1 MNECRNRR
9 CGRPTD
15 VFLCQE
21 CGDQLVTALDRV
33 EWLEDE
39 LSVTE
44 MRQDRVSRGLRS
56 GRAPRSPLL
65 FDPTAGELR
74 AALVNS
80 VNTWARHIAE
90 TRGTRVRGPAEE
102 WLADN
107 IAAVRL
113 DEAAG
118 ELYRDITERV
128 AAGLDLI
135 NAQSRKI
142 FRGPCPTI
150 VGQTP
155 GGKPIECATPLYA
168 DAVAE
173 IAYSSSTDDDRQ
185 TPAAFV
191 TCPKCNTLHDTAR
204 LEARLLSRSDN
215 VAFDVVSLV
224 RVLRELGEP
233 VLRNTIDQ
241 WIRRGK
247 LTPSAWRHDGHTV
260 AHKRADTDKP
270 LYRLGA
276 VRKLRAAGTRGRT
289 TA

>member
-1 MNECRNRR
+1 MTSCRNRK

-21 CGDQLVTALDRV
+21 CGDQLVAALDRV
-33 EWLEDE
+33 EWLDDE

-44 MRQDRVSRGLRS
+44 LRQDRVSRGLRS

-74 AALVNS
+74 ARLVNS

-90 TRGTRVRGPAEE
+90 TRRVRVGWPAAE

-107 IAAVRL
+107 IDAVRL

-118 ELYRDITERV
+118 ELYRDITRDV
-128 AAGLDLI
+128 AAGLALI
-135 NAQSRKI
+135 NAAERTI
-142 FRGPCPTI
+142 YRGPCPTV
-150 VGQTP
+150 VGRTASGAP
-155 GGKPIECATPLYA
+155 VECATPLYA
-168 DAVAE
+168 DAEAE
-173 IAYSSSTDDDRQ
+173 IAYSSSTDTDRQ
-185 TPAAFV
+185 SPAAWV
-191 TCPKCNTLHDTAR
+191 TCPNCGVLHDTAR
-204 LEARLLSRSDN
+204 LEARLLARSDHL
-215 VAFDVVSLV
+215 AFDVPSLV
-224 RVLRELGEP
+224 RILRELGEP

-247 LTPSAWRHDGHTV
+247 LTPAAWRHDGRTV
-260 AHKRADTDKP
+260 ARQRADTDKP

-276 VRKLRAAGTRGRT
+276 VRKLRAAGSRGK